1 MKRSLSLQLYA
12 LFKITVKLMHKLTF
26 TLNNNM
32 DSTDIIITIT
42 VLQYLKAIIIL
53 NFDLDFV

>member
-1 MKRSLSLQLYA
+1 VKRSLSLQLYA